1 MLKGQRETDR
11 QNGQGVGKEKKGV
24 NQRKTINPLI
34 SAQPSAHL
42 AETVKPQE
50 SPGDFPSAKR
60 TKQENASS
68 RVNKLSYKTST
79 AH

>member
-1 MLKGQRETDR
+1 MSKGQRDR

-24 NQRKTINPLI
+24 KQRKTMNPLT

-42 AETVKPQE
+42 AETVKPQA

-60 TKQENASS
+60 I
-68 RVNKLSYKTST
+68 
-79 AH
+79 